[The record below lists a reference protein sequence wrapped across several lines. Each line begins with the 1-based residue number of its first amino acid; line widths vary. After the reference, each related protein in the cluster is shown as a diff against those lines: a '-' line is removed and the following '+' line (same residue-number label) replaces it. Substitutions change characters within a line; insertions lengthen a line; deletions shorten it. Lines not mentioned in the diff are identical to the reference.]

1 MRVDAHH
8 HMWDLAV
15 RDQPWTAE
23 PGLAETLHRTFTL
36 DDLKPLT
43 AAAGIEASVLVQTIT
58 VAEETPEFLV
68 LAEASPLVRAV
79 TGWTDLTEPGIAD
92 ALQSLK
98 ESPGGRWL
106 KGIRHQVQG
115 EPDPEWLIRDDV
127 LRGLKAV
134 GEAGL
139 VYELLTLPNQLPAAV
154 KAVAALPGT
163 SFVLDHCSK
172 PPITTGELEPWA
184 TRLRALA
191 SRPNVT
197 CKLSGLVTEAS
208 EDWTTEDLRPYVDVV
223 LEAFGPDR
231 VMFGSDWPVCL
242 LHATYA
248 QVVEATEELTEELS
262 VAERDAVWGGTAAR
276 VYGITPGL

>member
-15 RDQPWTAE
+15 RDQEWTAE

-36 DDLKPLT
+36 DDLVPLT

-58 VAEETPEFLV
+58 VAEETPEFLA
-68 LAEASPLVRAV
+68 LAEASPLVKAV
-79 TGWTDLTEPGIAD
+79 TGWTDLTEPDIAD
-92 ALQSLK
+92 TLQGLK
-98 ESPGGRWL
+98 EGPGGRWL

-115 EPDPEWLIRDDV
+115 EPDPEWLVREDV

-139 VYELLTLPNQLPAAV
+139 VYELLTLPGQLPAAI
-154 KAVAALPGT
+154 KAAQTLPGT

-172 PPITTGELEPWA
+172 PPITTG
-184 TRLRALA
+184 
-191 SRPNVT
+191 
-197 CKLSGLVTEAS
+197 LVTEAS
-208 EDWTTEDLRPYVDVV
+208 KDWKTEDLRPYTDVV
-223 LEAFGPDR
+223 LAAFGPER

-248 QVVEATEELTEELS
+248 QVVAATEELTQGLDEAGRE
-262 VAERDAVWGGTAAR
+262 AVWGGTAAR